1 MQSKLIRIVE
11 IAMRKYNK
19 GRIEINPIEKKIK
32 TTSKRETKYY
42 SYTRFISNVF
52 FNLASVLPNFFMN

>member
-32 TTSKRETKYY
+32 TTSKRETKVLQLHAFYKL
-42 SYTRFISNVF
+42 RFLQLS
-52 FNLASVLPNFFMN
+52 LSVA